1 MLKSPVDNYCFHIVV
16 YQHIHSDIAKTQAGP
31 EFSDKPN
38 VTDFWISIASG
49 IVFFITKKGVTTCI
63 YPIVKSFAIKL
74 PNENDEMFEY
84 KAGKSAAKA
93 WNTIFHAGAALGAF
107 VVMQGKPWHPWFL
120 GGTGQLSDGFLNMP
134 FSKMDYDGYIFGL
147 IIYGHPV

>member
-1 MLKSPVDNYCFHIVV
+1 
-16 YQHIHSDIAKTQAGP
+16 
-31 EFSDKPN
+31 
-38 VTDFWISIASG
+38 
-49 IVFFITKKGVTTCI
+49 
-63 YPIVKSFAIKL
+63 
-74 PNENDEMFEY
+74 MFEY

-107 VVMQGKPWHPWFL
+107 YVMQGKQWHPWFL